1 MCLTPQEKYA
11 NIRIRKMAQFV
22 MTVNL
27 DNDASDQTD
36 QALAR
41 IIAEVCKKIGD
52 GLRDGSLRD
61 ITSISIYTK
70 YSNGNNSTSL
80 NDKGQFNG

>member
-1 MCLTPQEKYA
+1 
-11 NIRIRKMAQFV
+11 MAQFV